1 MTSQVAIINR
11 ALTKLGA
18 TRIVSI
24 TDNTKEAR
32 EMAATYD
39 IVLES
44 ELRANRWS
52 FSIKRANLAADI
64 TAPLFGYSH
73 RFALPSDYL
82 RALMVGHYWP
92 GFDWSD
98 YRTGPDGQDW
108 LIENGFIL
116 YNSAGPLRLRYI
128 SKVTDTS
135 LFDSAFVE
143 AFACK
148 LAVETCE
155 AITQS
160 TQKWQMVSDMYS
172 QALRN
177 ARRAGAIELPPQQ
190 IADDSWM
197 LGRLRA

>member
-18 TRIVSI
+18 TRIVAL

-39 IVLES
+39 IVLDS

-82 RALMVGHYWP
+82 RALMVGDYWP

-116 YNSAGPLRLRYI
+116 NNSSGPLRLRYI
-128 SKVTDTS
+128 ARITDTS
-135 LFDSAFVE
+135 LFDSLFVE
-143 AFACK
+143 VLASR
-148 LAVETCE
+148 LAVTLCE
-155 AITQS
+155 PITQS
-160 TQKWQMVSDMYS
+160 NSKIEAKKAEYKDAIWE
-172 QALRN
+172 
-177 ARRAGAIELPPQQ
+177 ARRANAFEKVGDELPE
-190 IADDSWM
+190 DDW
-197 LGRLRA
+197 LLARY